1 MITGRGNAPIAP
13 DAWTALEADTR
24 ETLKQHL
31 VGRRVVDFDGP
42 HGLGFAALNLG
53 AIEPTEVAPGISGGT
68 RQVLPLLEVRVP
80 FELSR
85 AVLDAR
91 ERGAPEL
98 DDDPALDAAR
108 RLAELEDR
116 AIFYG
121 LESARV
127 RGLLAASSQPRI
139 PLGSDAMGTID
150 AVTRALLA
158 LDEAAVDGPY
168 AVVLGHSAYR
178 RVAAGPEYPPLRQLR
193 ELVGERVLRS
203 RVLQGGLVISL
214 RGGDFRLS
222 VGQDADIGYAS
233 HDAERVSLY
242 LVESFTFLV
251 SSPEAIVG
259 LEE

>member
-1 MITGRGNAPIAP
+1 LITGRGGAPIAP
-13 DAWTALEADTR
+13 EAWTALEDGAR

-31 VGRRVVDFDGP
+31 VGRRIVDFDGP

-53 AIEPTEVAPGISGGT
+53 AVEPCEIAPGITGGT
-68 RQVLPLLEVRVP
+68 RDVLPLLEVRVP

-85 AVLDAR
+85 RVLDDR

-98 DDDPALDAAR
+98 ADDPARDAAR

-116 AIFYG
+116 AIFHG
-121 LESARV
+121 LESARI

-139 PLGSDAMGTID
+139 PIGGDALGCID

-168 AVVLGHSAYR
+168 AVVLGHEAYR
-178 RVAAGPEYPPLRQLR
+178 RLAAGPEYPPLQKLR
-193 ELVGERVLRS
+193 ELVGDRVLRS
-203 RVLQGGLVISL
+203 RGLTGGLVVSL
-214 RGGDFRLS
+214 RGGDFRLT
-222 VGQDADIGYAS
+222 VGQDADVGYAS

-242 LVESFTFLV
+242 LIESFTFLV

-259 LEE
+259 LDG

>member
-1 MITGRGNAPIAP
+1 VITGRGNAPIAP
-13 DAWTALEADTR
+13 EAWTALEADTR

-53 AIEPTEVAPGISGGT
+53 SIEPKEVAPGITGGT
-68 RQVLPLLEVRVP
+68 RAVLPLLEVRVP

-85 AVLDAR
+85 AVLDDR

-98 DDDPALDAAR
+98 SDDPALDAAR

-116 AIFYG
+116 AIFHG
-121 LESARV
+121 LASAQV
-127 RGLLAASSQPRI
+127 RGLLAASSQAKI
-139 PLGSDAMGTID
+139 PIGTDARGCID

-168 AVVLGHSAYR
+168 AVVLGHAAYR
-178 RVAAGPEYPPLRQLR
+178 RVAASPEYPPLRQLR
-193 ELVGERVLRS
+193 ELVGESVLRS
-203 RVLQGGLVISL
+203 RVLEGGLVVSL
-214 RGGDFRLS
+214 RGGDFQLT

-251 SSPEAIVG
+251 SSPEAVVG